1 MDKKDYYKYMFII
14 GAFWNWILSV
24 SFIILS
30 VVDETIFVTFGIT
43 KPPTLFFLHALLI
56 LIFTFGIGYFIV
68 GRDINNNSG
77 IVILGI
83 ISKLAYFGCNLIYL
97 FIGDLT
103 IVFVV
108 LAFGDFVFAM
118 LFIEFMLKYEQ

>member
-1 MDKKDYYKYMFII
+1 M
-14 GAFWNWILSV
+14 
-24 SFIILS
+24 
-30 VVDETIFVTFGIT
+30 
-43 KPPTLFFLHALLI
+43 I

-68 GRDINNNSG
+68 GRDIDSNRG

-97 FIGDLT
+97 FIGELT
-103 IVFVV
+103 LVFVV

-118 LFIEFMLKYEQ
+118 LFIEFMLKYEK

>member
-30 VVDETIFVTFGIT
+30 IVDETIFATFGIT

-56 LIFTFGIGYFIV
+56 LIF
-68 GRDINNNSG
+68 
-77 IVILGI
+77 
-83 ISKLAYFGCNLIYL
+83 SKLAYFGCNLIYL

-103 IVFVV
+103 IIFVV

>member
-1 MDKKDYYKYMFII
+1 MFII
-14 GAFWNWILSV
+14 GAFWNWILSL

-30 VVDETIFVTFGIT
+30 IVDEMIFATFGIT

-83 ISKLAYFGCNLIYL
+83 ISKLAYFACNLIYL
-97 FIGDLT
+97 FIGELT
-103 IVFVV
+103 IIFVV

>member
-30 VVDETIFVTFGIT
+30 IVDETIFATFGIT

-97 FIGDLT
+97 FMGDLT
-103 IVFVV
+103 LVFVV

-118 LFIEFMLKYEQ
+118 LYIEFMLKYEQ